1 MPPVRALAAILFAD
15 AVGYSRLMGADEEGT
30 HERVQAHFRELFDP
44 KIAEH
49 TGHVVNKMGDGILAQ
64 FLSVVEAVRCA
75 VEIQHLMLD
84 REAGIPEERRLGFRG
99 EDLVQPCDTKSI
111 AKLVVTE
118 VSDAALRGCT
128 GRVQCPEIGTRSPGR
143 FR

>member
-1 MPPVRALAAILFAD
+1 MQQLVKTRVTPCLYCGTDGSNLAPSSAE
-15 AVGYSRLMGADEEGT
+15 S
-30 HERVQAHFRELFDP
+30 
-44 KIAEH
+44 IA
-49 TGHVVNKMGDGILAQ
+49 N
-64 FLSVVEAVRCA
+64 
-75 VEIQHLMLD
+75 
-84 REAGIPEERRLGFRG
+84 LGFRG
-99 EDLVQPCDTKSI
+99 EDLVQPCDNKSI